1 MEGENEYNYIYFRT
15 TEEVNDFMKENCK
28 IFSGL
33 VKKLSVG
40 SEINV
45 FLEGF
50 MHYFGD
56 YRSYLSAYDNA

>member
-1 MEGENEYNYIYFRT
+1 MYENLMIFLLRI
-15 TEEVNDFMKENCK
+15 MKENCK

-50 MHYFGD
+50 MHYSGD
-56 YRSYLSAYDNA
+56 YRSSLSAYDNA